1 VVVAAN
7 PGTLAT
13 IEPELDLVK
22 AALLYGDKVTLLS
35 PVTTMLLRVDG
46 IQHFPLAARLELVRR
61 VAPYIADPA
70 GLPALEESLEEF
82 GELLNAVERG
92 PAGSRYMLG
101 QVTRQLGAELR
112 EIDEVVKHIC
122 REAHIDQLARARND
136 GVLQIESADPG
147 DEIDLLASCLKS
159 AKLAEM
165 GRSEEDPHA
174 GRIVET
180 FADRLSHHL
189 SSGSEY
195 LIFDEPIASLTEA
208 GIREGR
214 FTPAPGPSGKC
225 AQAMTASALMARL
238 PTFPLATVDE
248 VLDIR
253 AELNPALTQF
263 RSAMV
268 TTAKNFTSA
277 AWETGFEDEVHT
289 AWVETVQPALE
300 SIDNTVRDDKSLSAL
315 ASNAFSAAKTAF
327 PGLVIVATGLS
338 GHLGQFS
345 HAAQLGGGAL
355 TATAPIAKMI
365 RESRVA
371 ERKVRM
377 QPFYFLYATEEAL
390 LKQL

>member
-1 VVVAAN
+1 VAS
-7 PGTLAT
+7 PTLAT
-13 IEPELDLVK
+13 IAPELDLVK
-22 AALLYGDKVTLLS
+22 AALLYGDKGTLLG

-46 IQHFPLAARLELVRR
+46 IRHFPLAARLELVRR

-70 GLPALEESLEEF
+70 GLPALEESLEKF

-101 QVTRQLGAELR
+101 QATRQLGAELR
-112 EIDEVVKHIC
+112 EIDEAVKHIC
-122 REAHIDQLARARND
+122 REARIDQLARARND

-159 AKLAEM
+159 AKLAET

-174 GRIVET
+174 GRIVAT

-277 AWETGFEDEVHT
+277 AWETDSRMRFIPPGWRRCSPPSNPST
-289 AWVETVQPALE
+289 TPYETTNPCPRWPPMLSVPPKPPFPG
-300 SIDNTVRDDKSLSAL
+300 SSLSRPACPVIL
-315 ASNAFSAAKTAF
+315 ASSATRLSSA
-327 PGLVIVATGLS
+327 VALS
-338 GHLGQFS
+338 RRQ
-345 HAAQLGGGAL
+345 
-355 TATAPIAKMI
+355 
-365 RESRVA
+365 RRSR
-371 ERKVRM
+371 R
-377 QPFYFLYATEEAL
+377 
-390 LKQL
+390 